1 MASVLTVLL
10 AVCLGAAISGL
21 VFYLVF
27 FSAKKSDE
35 AQRLQAKEDLRS
47 LLELAEQKFETE
59 RLRQQAE
66 LEERRRAVEAAV
78 SGLSDRLKDYEV
90 LVRSFEAER
99 REKYGFLEKGL
110 KDASET
116 TGRLAAATEGLRA
129 LLDNSRAR
137 GQWGERMAEDI
148 LRASGL
154 QENVQYLKNRSQET
168 VSSRPDF
175 TFLLPEGHKLHM
187 DVKFPL
193 DNYLRMA
200 HAAAEEERA
209 RLKADFLRDVKARI
223 KEIQKRDYVNP
234 AEQTL
239 DYVLLFIPNEQVY
252 GFVHEACP
260 GLIDEA
266 LSQKVVLCS
275 PFTLY
280 AVLAVVRQAFDNFHF
295 AKATQEV
302 LKLVSAFAEAYERF
316 RGRFGKLG
324 EELDKVRGLYDDI
337 SGKSFRQLD
346 LAVQRIEKARH
357 GQDEESGDKALPE
370 PPAARQRFAA
380 GETQPASPPRGEAGA
395 VGGG

>member
-1 MASVLTVLL
+1 MTPTVTVLL
-10 AVCLGAAISGL
+10 AVCLGAAISGV
-21 VFYLVF
+21 VFYL
-27 FSAKKSDE
+27 
-35 AQRLQAKEDLRS
+35 RLQAKEEMRS

-59 RLRQQAE
+59 RLRQRAE
-66 LEERRRAVEAAV
+66 LEERRRAVETAV
-78 SGLSDRLKDYEV
+78 SGLSERLKDYEA

-116 TGRLAAATEGLRA
+116 SGRLAATTEGLRA

-148 LRASGL
+148 LRACGL
-154 QENVQYLKNRSQET
+154 QENVQYLKNRAQET
-168 VSSRPDF
+168 SATRPDF

-193 DNYLRMA
+193 DNYLRMGNA
-200 HAAAEEERA
+200 SAEEERS
-209 RLKADFLRDVKARI
+209 RLKADFLKDVKARI
-223 KEIQKRDYVNP
+223 KETQKRDYINP

-252 GFVHEACP
+252 GFVHESCP

-280 AVLAVVRQAFDNFHF
+280 AVLAVVRQAFENFHF
-295 AKATQEV
+295 AQATQEV

-316 RGRFGKLG
+316 RGRFEKLG
-324 EELDKVRGLYDDI
+324 EELDKARGLYDDI
-337 SGKSFRQLD
+337 ADKSFRQLD
-346 LAVQRIEKARH
+346 LAVQRIEKARK
-357 GQDEESGDKALPE
+357 GQGDGAAPPE
-370 PPAARQRFAA
+370 VA
-380 GETQPASPPRGEAGA
+380 ETIL
-395 VGGG
+395 